1 MEIFYHAGFTA
12 RPGTRRFKRGGRGYP
27 RIPGRVGNFS
37 RKEAE
42 AMCYHQRENRSLEDE
57 ARKLREEEERK
68 RRQKEEIGKA
78 QKTRPVTEKVREFA
92 KS

>member
-1 MEIFYHAGFTA
+1 
-12 RPGTRRFKRGGRGYP
+12 
-27 RIPGRVGNFS
+27 
-37 RKEAE
+37 
-42 AMCYHQRENRSLEDE
+42 MCYHQRENRSLEDE